1 MFPLSIIIPSYN
13 RAALVDRTLHSLT
26 KQTRTDFRVILVDHG
41 SMDNTEQVCE
51 TYKSSLHL
59 SYYKI
64 DRDDE
69 RFSAVIP
76 RAFGVAH
83 VDNLDSPDSPFI
95 AFIDSG
101 MLLPSQYVN
110 AHITFHDT
118 HPDYVGIGLQHGL
131 DLQLRDAR
139 EDLDTFLNET
149 DDIEQAYA
157 VLKNAQLRD
166 QRERVDLENLHI
178 PWSLGWTANLSMPR
192 AAYLAVGGFN
202 MELKGWGFEDSELC
216 YRLAKQGLKF
226 AFVEDG
232 WGVELPQPRT
242 DMRERLESNRLNMI
256 QCYARQK
263 TLALEAVI
271 LRQTLLQKA
280 VAAFKSFQATG
291 QQKPAGT
298 PAIQDMISS
307 TFTQQ
312 AEDIFCALTAV
323 GQEIAALPA
332 VTIPDEVRA
341 QFAQPTLFLG
351 GTAREAE
358 YYDYVTVGDE
368 GVKSTPSIWSCCG
381 IFLPSPDQSLGT
393 IIVSDIWKKLGWS
406 LSYPFGMRSLSLL
419 EVLISEIGRVAKQAV
434 FIHTPSVSGL
444 SIEALESMCAARNL
458 PYRIVLL
465 DEQQNDM
472 AISQVSESV

>member
-41 SMDNTEQVCE
+41 STDNTEQVCE
-51 TYKSSLHL
+51 TYKDRLHL

-64 DRDDE
+64 ERDDE

-83 VDNLDSPDSPFI
+83 ADSPFI

-110 AHITFHDT
+110 AHITFHLNY
-118 HPDYVGIGLQHGL
+118 PDYVGIGLQHGL

-149 DDIEQAYA
+149 DDIEQAYE
-157 VLKNAQLRD
+157 VLKDAQLRD
-166 QRERVDLENLHI
+166 QRERVDLANLHI

-192 AAYLAVGGFN
+192 AAYLTVGGFN
-202 MELKGWGFEDSELC
+202 LELKGWGFEDSELS

-280 VAAFKSFQATG
+280 VATFKSFQTPG
-291 QQKPAGT
+291 QQRPGGAT
-298 PAIQDMISS
+298 AIQDMISS

-312 AEDIFCALTAV
+312 AEDIFCALTEV

-341 QFAQPTLFLG
+341 QFAQPTLFVG
-351 GTAREAE
+351 GAAREAE

-368 GVKSTPSIWSCCG
+368 RIKSTPSIWSCCG

-393 IIVSDIWKKLGWS
+393 IVVSDIWKKLGWS
-406 LSYPFGMRSLSLL
+406 LPYPFGVSSLSLL
-419 EVLISEIGRVAKQAV
+419 EVLISEIKRVAKQAV
-434 FIHTPSVSGL
+434 FVHTSSVSGQ
-444 SIEALESMCAARNL
+444 SIEVLESMCAVRNL

-465 DEQQNDM
+465 DEKQNDM
-472 AISQVSESV
+472 ALSQVSESL